1 MEIEMNAKR
10 IGTAARHTAL
20 IAMMLAAGASYAAE
34 VLPSNSPASS
44 NSAGVSNSPT
54 MAAVGKTRAQVRA
67 ELDQSV
73 RAGETVV
80 GFTALSARE
89 LDPDRFARSEPN
101 FAGVNAA
108 R

>member
-1 MEIEMNAKR
+1 MNAKR

-34 VLPSNSPASS
+34 VLPSNSLAS
-44 NSAGVSNSPT
+44 SNSPT
-54 MAAVGKTRAQVRA
+54 MAAIGKTRAQVRA